1 MHTRAGHRRSP
12 LVSMKNSDE
21 TVKTAMTTQPVV
33 YEFAG
38 CRLDIARRVL
48 ERDGECV
55 VLYPRAFDALA
66 LLVQHRDSLLTK
78 ELLLQRLWPG
88 KIVEENSL
96 ARVISDLRKALG
108 DASTCIV
115 TVARRGYRFEAD
127 VRTSHRQRD
136 GEQVQ
141 GRKALAVLPFSA
153 VGGETDKLLSFGLA
167 DALITRLSRIDEIVV
182 RPTSSVLRY
191 AEAEIS
197 PSDAGR
203 ELKADV

>member
-1 MHTRAGHRRSP
+1 MQIRNPPG
-12 LVSMKNSDE
+12 SMKNPDE
-21 TVKTAMTTQPVV
+21 TVKAAVAMHPVV

-127 VRTSHRQRD
+127 VRAARREPD
-136 GEQVQ
+136 GE
-141 GRKALAVLPFSA
+141 R
-153 VGGETDKLLSFGLA
+153 
-167 DALITRLSRIDEIVV
+167 
-182 RPTSSVLRY
+182 
-191 AEAEIS
+191 
-197 PSDAGR
+197 
-203 ELKADV
+203 